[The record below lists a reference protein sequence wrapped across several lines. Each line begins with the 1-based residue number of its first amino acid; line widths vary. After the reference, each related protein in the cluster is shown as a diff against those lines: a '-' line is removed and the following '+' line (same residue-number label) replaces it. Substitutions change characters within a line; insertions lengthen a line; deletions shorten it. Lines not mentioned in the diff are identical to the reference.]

1 MARYDDAI
9 AQELDILI
17 AEATPYSLSSPS
29 FGNPTI
35 HDFVKG
41 LILATNIIK
50 VIEKY
55 QPEGYYTD
63 WGQVID
69 KRSGDALSNE
79 SDIIIYKGKPG
90 CKTIKNQS
98 MKFVLVD
105 KNQARVVIEVKSGI
119 DAVRE
124 GDKKYCKSLLKF
136 VPEVWFFAECCWANS
151 QSRVEAIRS
160 KLRRA
165 GYKQFFYLYSMDDER
180 SCKNINYKQFV
191 RFIELIKR
199 IG

>member
-9 AQELDILI
+9 AQELDVLI

-55 QPEGYYTD
+55 QPEGYYAD

-69 KRSGDALSNE
+69 KRSGNALSNE
-79 SDIIIYKGKPG
+79 SDIIIYKGRPG

-98 MKFVLVD
+98 MRFVLVD
-105 KNQARVVIEVKSGI
+105 KSQARVVIQVKSGI
-119 DAVRE
+119 DSIRQE
-124 GDKKYCKSLLKF
+124 DRTYCRSLSRF
-136 VPEVWFFAECCWANS
+136 VPGLWFFAECCWANS
-151 QSRVEAIRS
+151 PSRVKAIRS
-160 KLRRA
+160 GLKRA
-165 GYKQFFYLYSMDDER
+165 GYKEFFYLYSMDDEKSR
-180 SCKNINYKQFV
+180 KSIDYSQFV
-191 RFIELIKR
+191 RFVELIKK
-199 IG
+199 IK

>member
-9 AQELDILI
+9 GQKLDVLI

-50 VIEKY
+50 VIEEY
-55 QPEGYYTD
+55 QPEGYHAD
-63 WGQVID
+63 WGQIID
-69 KRSGDALSNE
+69 KRSGNALSNE

-90 CKTIKNQS
+90 CKTINNQS

-105 KNQARVVIEVKSGI
+105 KNQARVVIQVKSGI
-119 DAVRE
+119 DSVRE
-124 GDKKYCKSLLKF
+124 EDKKYCKGLSKF

-151 QSRVEAIRS
+151 PSGVKTINS
-160 KLRRA
+160 KLKSA
-165 GYKQFFYLYSMDDER
+165 GYKQFFYLYSMDDKR
-180 SCKNINYKQFV
+180 SRRNIDYKQFV
-191 RFIELIKR
+191 KFIELIKKVK
-199 IG
+199 

>member
-9 AQELDILI
+9 AQELDVLI

-55 QPEGYYTD
+55 QQEGYHAD

-69 KRSGDALSNE
+69 KRSGNALSNE

-105 KNQARVVIEVKSGI
+105 KNQARVVIQVKSGI

-124 GDKKYCKSLLKF
+124 EDKKYCKSLSKF
-136 VPEVWFFAECCWANS
+136 VPEVWFFAECCWANKP
-151 QSRVEAIRS
+151 SRVKDIRS
-160 KLRRA
+160 KLKRA
-165 GYKQFFYLYSMDDER
+165 GYKQFFYLYSMDDKR
-180 SCKNINYKQFV
+180 SCKSIDYNQFV
-191 RFIELIKR
+191 KFIELIKK
-199 IG
+199 IK